1 MVKDTE
7 ATADVLQRQHVNSH
21 TIYVLLM
28 LGLGS
33 MSYGYNASIIG
44 TTQGKAFGQPKF
56 LKPPH

>member
-7 ATADVLQRQHVNSH
+7 ASAGVLQRQRVNTH

-44 TTQGKAFGQPKF
+44 TTLGKVLGQPKF
-56 LKPPH
+56 LKPSH